1 MSMMNNKQAKCRGFE
16 LDKSAGSYE
25 DRPCCQI
32 CKFNEPIGDKCLI
45 GMDEGG
51 EDE

>member
-1 MSMMNNKQAKCRGFE
+1 MSMMNNKQAECRGFE

-25 DRPCCQI
+25 DSSCCQI